1 MTLQEVLTKAD
12 DLKPNQ
18 YEEGNKLD
26 WINTVENRV
35 YQTMKRRKGSE
46 EIEKP
51 KIDTNSD
58 CNEELLL
65 PDAYCDIYI
74 YYIHAMIDYFNGETT
89 RYNNSVIMYD
99 NAWSEFE
106 NYWYRE
112 HPQVSDGIIKRR

>member
-18 YEEGNKLD
+18 YEAGNKLD

-35 YQTMKRRKGSE
+35 YQTMKRRKGAE

-74 YYIHAMIDYFNGETT
+74 L
-89 RYNNSVIMYD
+89 
-99 NAWSEFE
+99 
-106 NYWYRE
+106 
-112 HPQVSDGIIKRR
+112 HPCND